1 MNSKFVHVKYLAVLL
16 LAVVVLMLVAFDAFS
31 ATEVAI
37 NGNAPLSFEA
47 SQNIYRS
54 ESRYDYVDTTCTRE
68 VASGYERV
76 CSSGR
81 TERKCRKV
89 SGVGE
94 ECWDETEEVCG
105 NEQTYRT
112 ETYSC
117 REMREYTEQVYDHT
131 VHAKFDVVMKD
142 AENFDLSKCSLIT
155 EISQSS
161 ESYSA
166 RCLNAIVRVKVLER
180 NVVGNERTIRVEL
193 SFSSMDELNALKGG
207 SFYLAYKK
215 GTVSFTSADL
225 SKARNF
231 KLSAKLTRN
240 RLLLKDKVLFN
251 RELKASEIAS
261 KANDS
266 GLSTTSFNLGSLA
279 DFDATKKHTLNVVLS
294 TLKAVDVQ
302 GAINMPKLEN
312 SISASLVI
320 NE

>member
-1 MNSKFVHVKYLAVLL
+1 LAVLL
-16 LAVVVLMLVAFDAFS
+16 LAAVALMLVAFDAFS
-31 ATEVAI
+31 ATEVPM
-37 NGNAPLSFEA
+37 NGNAPLSYEA

-54 ESRYDYVDTTCTRE
+54 ETRYDYVDTTCTRE
-68 VASGYERV
+68 VSTGYERV

-89 SGVGE
+89 AGVGE
-94 ECWDETEEVCG
+94 ECWDETEEVCSS
-105 NEQTYRT
+105 EPTYRT

-131 VHAKFDVVMKD
+131 VRAKFEVATKD

-155 EISQSS
+155 EISDSS

-166 RCLNAIVRVKVLER
+166 RCLNAIVRIKVLER
-180 NVVGNERTIRVEL
+180 NVVGLDRTIKAEL
-193 SFSSMDELNALKGG
+193 SFSSMEDLNALKGG
-207 SFYLAYKK
+207 SFYLTYNKK
-215 GTVSFTSADL
+215 GTVSFASADL
-225 SKARNF
+225 SKSKNF

-251 RELKASEIAS
+251 RELKASEFAS
-261 KANDS
+261 KANES
-266 GLSTTSFNLGSLA
+266 GLSTTSFNLSDLTGFEDS
-279 DFDATKKHTLNVVLS
+279 KKHTLNVVLS
-294 TLKAVDVQ
+294 TLKAVNVQ
-302 GAINMPKLEN
+302 GAINTPKLEN